1 MALNVQAQL
10 RSIQEW
16 KAKVVASAEH
26 EDVGCGH
33 GAILERKVEEVA
45 KKHPA
50 DMSSTG
56 WEYRDSYYLKLN
68 VSILVN
74 RSHRTGLFDL
84 RRERDGKTRLT
95 MTQNHLKKGGV
106 GTFIF

>member
-1 MALNVQAQL
+1 MATEPSWKEKL
-10 RSIQEW
+10 RKLQ
-16 KAKVVASAEH
+16 
-26 EDVGCGH
+26 
-33 GAILERKVEEVA
+33 

-68 VSILVN
+68 VSILVD

-84 RRERDGKTRLT
+84 RWERDGKTRLT